1 MRQDFV
7 AIWLDWIHYEKL
19 DCKVSITPWIL
30 NIVLPSSPN
39 NSTTQ
44 DLSPTLFELTHPQ
57 RSSLCLYSS
66 QHFCLGASNV
76 HLAKVPKWIR
86 QHDSWKSQLV
96 QEKPSVRNSNML
108 EIQFGEVI
116 LANLMW
122 KWCVLIFR
130 WFCGLFCMS
139 DMFQQVS
146 NVLPFSDLTHNISF
160 KLRSQHLSM
169 AILPFAK
176 ILKRDQTRWSFHLKL
191 GRSVPWR
198 LATMYVKSCCFP
210 GVMFTMTGQ
219 KSVLLQVLALL
230 RPPFPLPLQISVS
243 FLFLSG
249 IGTQGKRLVYG
260 RQRLI
265 NHAVIIYYHDH
276 HETAD

>member
-1 MRQDFV
+1 MTRVKSPHEARFCCNLTGLNTLWKARLQSKYH
-7 AIWLDWIHYEKL
+7 A
-19 DCKVSITPWIL
+19 L
-30 NIVLPSSPN
+30 NIEYGLPSSPN

-66 QHFCLGASNV
+66 QHFRLGASNV

-86 QHDSWKSQLV
+86 RHDSWKSQLV
-96 QEKPSVRNSNML
+96 QEKPSVRNSNMS

-176 ILKRDQTRWSFHLKL
+176 ILKRDQKRWSFHLKL

-198 LATMYVKSCCFP
+198 LATMYVKLCCFP
-210 GVMFTMTGQ
+210 GVMFTMTGKNQ
-219 KSVLLQVLALL
+219 SCCKSLRCCAHHFLCPCKSVC
-230 RPPFPLPLQISVS
+230 PS
-243 FLFLSG
+243 FSSAESG
-249 IGTQGKRLVYG
+249 HRGNDLCTVDR
-260 RQRLI
+260 
-265 NHAVIIYYHDH
+265 D
-276 HETAD
+276 